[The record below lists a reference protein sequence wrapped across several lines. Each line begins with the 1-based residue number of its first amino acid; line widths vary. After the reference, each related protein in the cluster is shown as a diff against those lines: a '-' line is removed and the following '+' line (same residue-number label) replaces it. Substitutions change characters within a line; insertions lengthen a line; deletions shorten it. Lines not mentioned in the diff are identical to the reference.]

1 MALRGNYSVLNKSHA
16 RFTNGTATAGAYAG
30 QTRSNFNNPSVVRS
44 RDMYWPAKISYPAG
58 YTPGKAL
65 ILARSSGG
73 LASHTQIT
81 ESISITDA
89 ALALGINLDADLAA
103 NMTETSAILA
113 LIVALEAALSASGT
127 ITDANMAIIL
137 LLEAALAAG
146 GTLTTADLQVIVGLA
161 ASLTASMTLTNS
173 ITNLVNLSADI
184 GGAPEL
190 SPQGLSEE
198 LLDNQDIETGYSLR
212 EALRLVL
219 AACAGKVSGGGTA
232 TVTIRSVTDGTD
244 RIVATVD
251 ANGNRTAVT
260 YDVADE

>member
-30 QTRSNFNNPSVVRS
+30 QTRSNFKNPSVLRS
-44 RDMYWPAKISYPAG
+44 RDIYWPAKISYPAG
-58 YTPGKAL
+58 YTPGKAF

-73 LASHTQIT
+73 LASHTQLT

-89 ALALGINLDADLAA
+89 ALALGINLDADL
-103 NMTETSAILA
+103 SASIVTTDAVLA
-113 LIVALEAALSASGT
+113 LIVALEAALSAGGSF
-127 ITDANMAIIL
+127 TDANMAIIL
-137 LLEAALAAG
+137 LLEAALSAS
-146 GTLTTADLQVIVGLA
+146 GTITAADLQVIVGLIA
-161 ASLTASMTLTNS
+161 ALSASMTLTNS

-198 LLDNQDIETGYSLR
+198 LLDNQDIETGYSMR
-212 EALRLVL
+212 ETLRLVL

-232 TVTIRSVTDGTD
+232 TVTIRSVTDGTN
-244 RIVATVD
+244 RIVASVD
-251 ANGNRTAVT
+251 VNGNRTATT